1 MVRVGKN
8 SVNVG
13 DLDLTSR
20 NKTLSGVVKTT
31 TGTALPNVHVWGWSD
46 QGGWVSDATNI
57 DGEYSLAVSPGRW
70 EVGYDLPANED
81 GSLPPYFVTPPK
93 RLQLRI
99 MTPLR
104 SLICM
109 FRQPQPRLVEWC
121 MDPMEA
127 LFPT

>member
-46 QGGWVSDATNI
+46 QGGWVSDATILMVNTPWPCHR
-57 DGEYSLAVSPGRW
+57 V
-70 EVGYDLPANED
+70 VGKWDMIYPRMRMAACL
-81 GSLPPYFVTPPK
+81 
-93 RLQLRI
+93 
-99 MTPLR
+99 
-104 SLICM
+104 LI
-109 FRQPQPRLVEWC
+109 L
-121 MDPMEA
+121 
-127 LFPT
+127 